1 MVETHTEKH
10 STSPRAA
17 DFAECAGVKAAM
29 LNDKPSTQRIALT
42 MSAKQPWRGASSAHK
57 G

>member
-10 STSPRAA
+10 SNSPRAA
-17 DFAECAGVKAAM
+17 DLAECAGVKAAM

-42 MSAKQPWRGASSAHK
+42 MSAKQPWRGASSGHK